1 MISLEEYD
9 SLIAKMDNLEKEVI
23 DIHERYLTVAES
35 IREMQKYMV
44 KMAQNQA
51 QIATQVSHW
60 PYIVVEKKTT
70 LRKSQEDKE

>member
-1 MISLEEYD
+1 MHSLEEYD
-9 SLIAKMDNLEKEVI
+9 LLQTKLDTLEKEVI

-35 IREMQKYMV
+35 IREMQRYMV

-51 QIATQVSHW
+51 QIANQLSHW

-70 LRKSQEDKE
+70 LKKSQEDKE

>member
-1 MISLEEYD
+1 MISLEEFD
-9 SLIAKMDNLEKEVI
+9 VLQTKLETLEKEVI

-51 QIATQVSHW
+51 RIATQVSDW

-70 LRKSQEDKE
+70 LKKSQEDKE

>member
-1 MISLEEYD
+1 MQSLEEFDVLQTKLD
-9 SLIAKMDNLEKEVI
+9 SLEKEVI

-35 IREMQKYMV
+35 IREIQKYMV

-51 QIATQVSHW
+51 HIAHQLSQW

-70 LRKSQEDKE
+70 LKK